1 MNLESIVNEVETWT
15 VEDRLRLIE
24 QVWGSISSESQ
35 LVDLTDEQFKDLE
48 SRLETH
54 RESPLTGSQ
63 WDEVKAR
70 LRSS

>member
-24 QVWGSISSESQ
+24 QVWGSISSESR

-48 SRLETH
+48 IRLETH
-54 RESPLTGSQ
+54 RESPLTGSH

>member
-1 MNLESIVNEVETWT
+1 MNLESIVSEVETWS

-48 SRLETH
+48 SRLEAH
-54 RESPLTGSQ
+54 RECPLTGSH